1 MVINW
6 RYNITCN
13 NVGGTSLV
21 RIIHIPEFSLCSTN
35 KFIVN
40 CNVNFDENYINKH
53 GCEKMP
59 LSGTV
64 LFAAIIG
71 IVVTFFGNMLGPLR
85 VVRKPL
91 SFLGVVAV
99 IALALAFI
107 GYPQISDFVQANTIT
122 AFIMAVAVV
131 IAGAEAVSELVGL

>member
-1 MVINW
+1 
-6 RYNITCN
+6 
-13 NVGGTSLV
+13 
-21 RIIHIPEFSLCSTN
+21 
-35 KFIVN
+35 
-40 CNVNFDENYINKH
+40 
-53 GCEKMP
+53 MP

-122 AFIMAVAVV
+122 AFSMAVAVV
-131 IAGAEAVSELVGL
+131 SAGVEAVSGRVGL